1 MKENEPF
8 DYGMAWVLSAVVAF
22 FYFILGS
29 FALIMSG
36 TFNILLILIYSA
48 VSSFLVAGW
57 IFRDNASEAQIGSG
71 MIFIVSSIIFL
82 HTSAPI
88 WGEEYYCQVQK
99 TYWEVALESY
109 YEDCMSQGGFSYMMK
124 RGEAQPTLLTL
135 SSIATAISLLVLIG
149 SSVGQLNFNS
159 SSSTNQQNKLPKS
172 KDGSLT
178 IAPGRVKIG
187 GGGDTEFFIKNTR
200 DVAKRKHICKADYT
214 WLFQRLASDY
224 IENDSYTSTRK
235 RISKEEVLQHLE
247 WAIST
252 IPMVYTGSDKEIESG
267 KRREKILKNYIKKLE
282 KLQKA

>member
-1 MKENEPF
+1 MNDARTMLGF
-8 DYGMAWVLSAVVAF
+8 G
-22 FYFILGS
+22 FIL
-29 FALIMSG
+29 IMC
-36 TFNILLILIYSA
+36 
-48 VSSFLVAGW
+48 VMV
-57 IFRDNASEAQIGSG
+57 IGSLLG
-71 MIFIVSSIIFL
+71 QSF
-82 HTSAPI
+82 T
-88 WGEEYYCQVQK
+88 
-99 TYWEVALESY
+99 ESGAKKLRD
-109 YEDCMSQGGFSYMMK
+109 E
-124 RGEAQPTLLTL
+124 
-135 SSIATAISLLVLIG
+135 AISICIG
-149 SSVGQLNFNS
+149 RNDPKNPEVEMFNFNS
-159 SSSTNQQNKLPKS
+159 CINNNPIEEYLIDWFDYVLFFLFVAPVLFAVTVTTWLSMDSFSAAKPLSKSQQDKLPKS

-200 DVAKRKHICKADYT
+200 DVVKRKHICKADYT

-252 IPMVYTGSDKEIESG
+252 IPMVYTGSEKEIESG

>member
-1 MKENEPF
+1 MSNKFNY
-8 DYGMAWVLSAVVAF
+8 DLAWLSILVVPV
-22 FYFILGS
+22 FYLIVGTVFIV
-29 FALIMSG
+29 MSG
-36 TFNILLILIYSA
+36 TFNSGLILIYSA
-48 VSSFLVAGW
+48 VSSFLVGGW

-88 WGEEYYCQVQK
+88 WGEEQYCQMQK
-99 TYWEVALESY
+99 TYFGVVLESY
-109 YEDCMSQGGFSYMMK
+109 YEDCMSQGGFSYMMN

-135 SSIATAISLLVLIG
+135 SSIATAISLLILIG
-149 SSVGQLNFNS
+149 SSVGQFNFNS

-200 DVAKRKHICKADYT
+200 DVVKRKHICKADYT

-247 WAIST
+247 WAISK
-252 IPMVYTGSDKEIESG
+252 IPMVYTGSEKEIESG

-282 KLQKA
+282 KL